1 MAYKAAKEGRHVWCG
16 HRGCFWRSRLNSA
29 AQLLPR
35 SEPKGPRFSS
45 ACAGK
50 PGSAAAGSRAFG
62 LALPKGTSLDGH
74 LYGSCADCRCRDR
87 GGLFALFGEEKAGS
101 ARGLGIWRWASGPKG
116 GKSLR
121 WRTEIKVV

>member
-16 HRGCFWRSRLNSA
+16 HRGCFWRSRLHSV

-62 LALPKGTSLDGH
+62 LALPKGTSLDG
-74 LYGSCADCRCRDR
+74 LIAGAAIEAVYS
-87 GGLFALFGEEKAGS
+87 LFS
-101 ARGLGIWRWASGPKG
+101 ARKKPALPEGSESGAGPLAQKEENPSVG
-116 GKSLR
+116 AQK
-121 WRTEIKVV
+121 